1 MKRILLSLLLLAGT
15 VFQTK
20 TYNHAATV
28 RQEDIVA
35 SSILVGVAAATLPIG
50 IKACGDHLRNID
62 YSPIAEAIQNKSLEV
77 TEFFSAPVDIN
88 NGQLIIGAVC
98 LGCLVFLLQ
107 EDLRF
112 YMNYYKDKLYNVEA
126 ELKKLQCEFYDKVGY
141 WPSN

>member
-1 MKRILLSLLLLAGT
+1 MKRILLSLLLLAT

-20 TYNHAATV
+20 TYNHAAHV
-28 RQEDIVA
+28 SKEDIVA
-35 SSILVGVAAATLPIG
+35 SSILIGVAAVALPIG

-77 TEFFSAPVDIN
+77 TGFLNAPVDVN
-88 NGQLIIGAVC
+88 NGQLIIGAAC

-112 YMNYYKDKLYNVEA
+112 YMNYYKDKLYNVEV
-126 ELKKLQCEFYDKVGY
+126 ELKKLQSEFYDKMGY